1 MFLSSLVFIVISW
14 AFLSPFNLS
23 LINTV
28 KSSLG
33 VVLGFLSIPPYHPS
47 SCPPA
52 PSLIP
57 PSPLISQSSCTHH
70 RLLSNPAR
78 IVFCFPRIQ
87 IKTFQSK
94 FAYKVTMIFE
104 IQSVKS
110 FEIRRIAG
118 RSLHGSDEKL
128 FQNHCELVP
137 DKKNST
143 PLLVG
148 SREKLSTRQCLR
160 GTRLGQ
166 GLGKYIKRLCHRCR
180 IGLDKHTRRP
190 RAISF
195 GMVQPFGKYS
205 FTHRKAIFQV

>member
-1 MFLSSLVFIVISW
+1 MFLSCLVFIVISW

-33 VVLGFLSIPPYHPS
+33 VVLGFLSIPPSHPS
-47 SCPPA
+47 SCPP
-52 PSLIP
+52 PLSLP

-70 RLLSNPAR
+70 RLLLNPAR

-94 FAYKVTMIFE
+94 FAYNVTMIFE

-137 DKKNST
+137 DKKNQR
-143 PLLVG
+143 LCQLVP
-148 SREKLSTRQCLR
+148 EKNFQR
-160 GTRLGQ
+160 GKALE
-166 GLGKYIKRLCHRCR
+166 GLGSAR
-180 IGLDKHTRRP
+180 G
-190 RAISF
+190 
-195 GMVQPFGKYS
+195 
-205 FTHRKAIFQV
+205 QVNT